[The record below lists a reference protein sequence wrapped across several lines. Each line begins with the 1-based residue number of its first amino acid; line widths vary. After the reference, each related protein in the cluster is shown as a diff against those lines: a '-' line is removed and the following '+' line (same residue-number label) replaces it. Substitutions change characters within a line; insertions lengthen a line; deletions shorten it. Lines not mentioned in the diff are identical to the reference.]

1 LIEQDINE
9 RMADLA
15 PSQNVGADPML
26 DRLKQERGMEVVP
39 EVGMMPTIEL
49 PPVGTEDPVLDAIK
63 QTRQREL
70 SSSVYG
76 ATKVNPDQAAVAQ
89 KIGRETGVSG
99 EFALRNLGELQRQAR
114 VREVERQNLWAK
126 NPTLAKELS
135 DPDFAAVAQ
144 DDVGTLAKIG
154 EFFVELQQIRT
165 QGWSPS
171 MVRGVAR
178 ARAMVERGKI
188 GTEAQFGLATPQDID
203 RAERLAEDMSK
214 LQGGGLIAATAEVV
228 TQQIEQLKLTATTA
242 AAGAAAGSVV
252 PGLGTAAGGTLG
264 FAAGTVMSTAA
275 VEGGNA
281 YLDMRRDGVSDD
293 TAIPAAIAV
302 GYLNGA
308 IELAGLKLAASPFKA
323 LAKKAFAEATA
334 QALAKPT
341 VRAALA
347 TAGKEYVKQ
356 VGGEAAEEALQQTVS
371 IIGDRIAK
379 AAEGI
384 EYQGTLESDFGQIIE
399 SFGQGALASSL
410 LGGIGP
416 GANLMVDL
424 QSADSSIQTQRFFQN
439 LSAAAKDDKL
449 RARSPELFQRYL
461 QSQAERV
468 ESDTIY
474 VNGTIMQEAMTRSGL
489 TIEQIAAADPELA
502 QSIRQSLENGGDVTM
517 PTARFATTLAGTEFG
532 DSLIPHMRLDPDA
545 KSGAEAAAIMRNRES
560 TREEAVKIL
569 QEMQQR
575 DESFVKSAQAV
586 EDSIRSQV
594 EQTGLGAEEARDS
607 AMFLRDFYVVLASR
621 MNMTP
626 EQVYAMR
633 RLQIRGEGMAE
644 PIAPLEQ
651 ADQFDQSGQRRTNT
665 PQFRNYF
672 GQSKVV
678 DNQGQPL
685 VVYHGTDSLNDYP
698 EFVIGPTGEYGRGVY
713 FTTATDRA
721 GEYAGTN
728 VGARI
733 IPAYVSLQNPLVANK
748 ATFYTDVAAA
758 LGESRNEFMESA
770 ALASRHDGTKLEDFV
785 TMRLKEIGHDGVIVN
800 ISGNEKFIVAFSPN
814 QAKSVNNRGTWDRT
828 SPILLEQAAKIDA
841 DYLAAVERGDM
852 ATAQRMVDEAAMGQG
867 QEAVTRDEQGNVV
880 PLSRRFDITSPKLF
894 EQAAM
899 STRVPSA
906 KGMEMAALNENLL
919 ADWETMKDNDKLIAG
934 NLAKIKALNIP
945 IKLDET
951 KTPREQL
958 EQFMDAVADNLDY
971 LYQRM
976 DPDLVERA
984 KLWYV
989 GARRIAEWLA
999 ARYGITDMQAAA
1011 MLAVLSPQKNWF
1023 ENVSMADRIGDIL
1036 TSARNERWSP
1046 DMEKNFRRMVEAVRA
1061 QVTITERQIA
1071 QNVEPTRPTEPLV
1084 AESDAAFKAR
1094 KKEFDAKREEM
1105 KAAYEA
1111 DLATWQAQL
1120 KEYETELEEKQEAG
1134 ESTTMLRAEMAA
1146 HRRDRPKS
1154 PRMPGQ
1160 QKAETEAQFA
1170 ERVKQYE
1177 DDVVEW
1183 QKRTV
1188 RLEKMLDGKRKRL
1201 AYLDALSS
1209 SDRMNAMRNGT
1220 LNTVLATRDLELA
1233 AMFVRM
1239 FDEEHNDRSFAII
1252 TPEGGMA
1259 GPSMGAS
1266 GPMSMR
1272 WGSYSTIQKAISV
1285 FEDGRAENV
1294 HHQIGKAH
1302 KVRNFYNN
1310 IFDPQNV
1317 NAATIDTHAIAA
1329 AFLSPLSASDEVVG
1343 WGLGAGVSDAK
1354 LGLHGGYPIIF
1365 EAYKRAAAKRGI
1377 IAREEQSITW
1387 EAIRGLFVAAEKKT
1401 LKPIIAEVW
1410 AKYMK
1415 GEITLEAARDQ
1426 VFTLSKGIK
1435 TPEWVA
1441 QPSDLPVGSTYSGR
1455 SRELMDAMEPMIRRQ
1470 MQEATR
1476 LMFEIAPDPRNTE
1489 LTAAWNALTPEAR
1502 FQISREVA
1510 SKIIPRVLAEFG
1522 ISGSFEEQVGGWDGA
1537 TNMSF
1542 ALTLPS
1548 TTMVR
1553 QVSKALRY
1561 VLSQESIFSISQE
1574 EFVGSERA
1582 GLVVID
1588 LQPGTTPAEIA
1599 DLYENKLYQVTKVG
1613 HSTVGSRMII
1623 GLEAGVDSEELARR
1637 IDQAVGT
1644 DPRIVS
1650 IKHGE
1655 AWSLNDREPEP
1666 AVEGAAA
1673 DQGRPARADERRRL
1687 DAIRGEASRLVNEQL
1702 GRYSQAAVGPARGF
1716 FDPRSLTATIAKG
1729 GDLSTL
1735 IHEAA
1740 HAFLTIYTQIA
1751 QQPDAPAQ
1759 VKADID
1765 ELLKWFGIAGAT
1777 PEARL
1782 ESWLGM
1788 TVEQQRKY
1796 HEQFAYSFEIY
1807 AWDGKAP
1814 SAELR
1819 GLFSRF
1825 RSYLTRVYKSIRDD
1839 LNTIYR
1845 REFGRDLPIL
1855 TNEVRQVMDRM
1866 LASEEQIRRY
1876 QAVQSMAP
1884 HFQTQEEANMDDA
1897 TWAAYVQMNE
1907 EADEQ
1912 AIADLTKAS
1921 LAQVG
1926 WLRRARARAEREE
1939 TKDMESR
1946 RREVRKEAEAEV
1958 RGRLVYRVQGYLR
1971 TGMFRDDAGEEIK
1984 VDGPN
1989 RLSIAGVET
1998 VYQGIPTEESVAAI
2012 RATGMAVPAILQPD
2026 WRKLGT
2032 GRGGMLATEGL
2043 DPRMVAETFGYPSAD
2058 TMIRDLVGAKPMKDA
2073 IEERT
2078 DALMQERYGEMDSPA
2093 AREQRIAMAVHNEAR
2108 ARFIAVEL
2116 RHISRATEPVRVMLE
2131 AARIA
2136 AEDIIGGKRLKNIN
2150 PREHEAAEARAARDA
2165 ANARRAGGNPA
2176 AAAQAAY
2183 TRAKNAVLAAP
2194 REDTPEALLAATEAA
2209 EAAGE
2214 AARAASMQK
2223 SAAEIQ
2229 RFTDNYGN
2237 VNADLLVI
2245 RAKRAQL
2252 YQNQLA
2258 AEARK
2263 ATAFVDKQVKYLR
2276 KVLRAENRKRMGAE
2290 YADQIEA
2297 LLANVSLVAMSA
2309 EQRQRMADLGDWLK
2323 KMEADGIKPDISEDL
2338 AKAAFRVP
2346 YKELTLEQFRE
2357 LVEAVRTIEYMGKHE
2372 QKVLLEKQKAK
2383 FNEVKDG
2390 IVKRT
2395 TAVARSKGRDE
2406 KIRRSAQTKAG
2417 KAAARFR
2424 GFFGSTIKAW
2434 AIIEILDGGPGG
2446 PLWEYMGRTAS
2457 ERADMETEMNAK
2469 ATERINEILEPWFR
2483 GGSMMGGA
2491 PMFPSIN
2498 RSLTREARL
2507 AIALNMGNAGNIQRL
2522 LDGEG
2527 WTMEQLRPVL
2537 ETLTSEEWDA
2547 VQKVWDFMD
2556 EYRPLIAEKERR
2568 LYGREPNWV
2577 EPQEL
2582 IVRTVDGQTKTL
2594 RGGYYPIVYDPVAN
2608 MTAQKQSEVE
2618 QAQEQLKGAYT
2629 AATTRRTFTKERAA
2643 KVENRPIL
2651 YSLQGLWS
2659 GVTDVIHDLA
2669 WHEWLIDANRLLNS
2683 ADFDSVVRSRYGDQF
2698 LIELKRW
2705 IEDNATGNRGMM
2717 SAGAVASSYLRQNV
2731 SVAGLGY
2738 SVRGALMQL
2747 TGFSN
2752 SIVRVGYGP
2761 LLRGI
2766 SVLATNPREAM
2777 RRVNSMSK
2785 FMEMRSRTQFRE
2797 LNEIRNRVRGQRG
2810 WQRIMQ
2816 SHAYTM
2822 MLSMQRLVDIPTWL
2836 AGYEN
2841 ALAAGKDE
2849 ATASAM
2855 ADQDVIA
2862 TQGSGLLKDLSR
2874 IEREQGLAKLFTVF
2888 YSYFNT
2894 VLNLS
2899 TVQAMNAR
2907 SKGKL
2912 AHDMLL
2918 VLVIPVMVEQ
2928 VLKEILTPDDDD
2940 VEEKD
2945 LQKIA
2950 AKLTRAE
2957 AEYLIG
2963 TLPYLREFQGLSGAI
2978 DGEMRGYEGPAGL
2991 RGIVTSQRF
3000 VQQAMQ
3006 GEFDRAF
3013 RRSSIDLLGVGLGL
3027 PSAQINRTIDGLEAL
3042 SEGETENP
3050 LSALMGIQR
3059 R

>member
-1 LIEQDINE
+1 MIEQDINE

-99 EFALRNLGELQRQAR
+99 EFVLRNLDELQRQAR
-114 VREVERQNLWAK
+114 VREVERQNLWAR

-308 IELAGLKLAASPFKA
+308 IELAGLKLAASPFKV

-356 VGGEAAEEALQQTVS
+356 VGGEATEEALQQTVS

-633 RLQIRGEGMAE
+633 RLQIRGEGMAA
-644 PIAPLEQ
+644 PVAPLEQ
-651 ADQFDQSGQRRTNT
+651 ADQFDQAGQRKTDT
-665 PQFRNYF
+665 PAFRSWF
-672 GQSKVV
+672 KESKVASAS
-678 DNQGQPL
+678 GKPIIG
-685 VVYHGTDSLNDYP
+685 YHGTNASDFEAFDP
-698 EFVIGPTGEYGRGVY
+698 AR
-713 FTTATDRA
+713 
-721 GEYAGTN
+721 AGTN
-728 VGARI
+728 VGRNISGFYFADEEQSARGYGSRV
-733 IPAYVSLQNPLVANK
+733 IPVYLSIQRPLVVDYNG
-748 ATFYTDVAAA
+748 
-758 LGESRNEFMESA
+758 LNW
-770 ALASRHDGTKLEDFV
+770 DGIDIDEETGQEVQAFPPIDQIVEEAKRD
-785 TMRLKEIGHDGVIVN
+785 GYDGVIAMNVSDVGADGDER
-800 ISGNEKFIVAFSPN
+800 IVGTTFVAFEPN
-814 QAKSVNNRGTWDRT
+814 QIKAVDNRGTW
-828 SPILLEQAAKIDA
+828 SA
-841 DYLAAVERGDM
+841 
-852 ATAQRMVDEAAMGQG
+852 ATANM
-867 QEAVTRDEQGNVV
+867 
-880 PLSRRFDITSPKLF
+880 F

-906 KGMEMAALNENLL
+906 KGMEMAALDENLL

-1046 DMEKNFRRMVEAVRA
+1046 EMEKNFRRMVEAVRA

-1071 QNVEPTRPTEPLV
+1071 QNVEPIRPTEPLV

-1759 VKADID
+1759 VKADIN

-1825 RSYLTRVYKSIRDD
+1825 RSYLTRLYKTITETPA
-1839 LNTIYR
+1839 TIYR

-1984 VDGPN
+1984 VDGPH

-2297 LLANVSLVAMSA
+2297 LLANVNLVAMSA

-2383 FNEVKDG
+2383 FNEVKEG
-2390 IVKRT
+2390 IIKRT

-2457 ERADMETEMNAK
+2457 ERANMETEMNAK

-2618 QAQEQLKGAYT
+2618 QAQEQLRGAYT

-2643 KVENRPIL
+2643 KVENKPIL

-3006 GEFDRAF
+3006 GEFDRGF
-3013 RRSSIDLLGVGLGL
+3013 RRSAVDLLGIGLGL

-3050 LSALMGIQR
+3050 LSAVMGVQQR
-3059 R
+3059 